1 MIKEIIYNKITL
13 VFPQKQEVIF
23 RKKYFQDSIGH
34 LRLALILLMLLYGA
48 FGYLDITLFPEY
60 ASYFWS
66 IRFFVVI
73 PSLLFVFVLSFT
85 KVFKK
90 IWQLLLVICF
100 LIGGAGLS
108 AMIMIE
114 PENYVYYAG
123 VMLIFSAGYFFIKL
137 RFVLATI
144 AGWGSLLIFNMVAIF
159 YAQASINV
167 IIVSNSFFVSA
178 NLIGMFGSYS
188 IEYYIRRN
196 FLLKKKLDEEKL
208 FIEVLNDSLEKKIE
222 ERTCELIKAKEK
234 AIESDRLKSAFLA
247 NMSHEI
253 RTPMNGILGFS
264 ELLKNPD
271 LSGEKQQQY
280 IKIIEK
286 SGDRMLNTINNIV
299 DISKIESGL
308 MELVIEKTNVNEQIE
323 YIYQFF
329 KPEVEAKNMTLSFN
343 NTLALEEVNIKTD
356 KEKLFAIF
364 INLVKNAIKYSDK
377 GSIEFGYHKKDNF
390 LEFYVKD
397 TGIGVP
403 KDRQGVI
410 FERFIQAD
418 INDKMAK
425 QGAGLGLSI
434 SKAFVKALGGEMW
447 IESEENV
454 GSTFY
459 FTLPYK
465 IDSVKK
471 NEKID
476 SVFLH
481 ENKVVNTSKM
491 NNLTIL
497 VAEDDE
503 ISETLLSI
511 AIESISTKILIA
523 KTGVEAIEIFK
534 ENPSI
539 DLILMDIQMPIM
551 GGYEATKIIRGINKD
566 VVIIAQTAFGLTGDK
581 EKAIK
586 SGCNDYVSK
595 PINKQNLLQLI
606 QKYFPE

>member
-1 MIKEIIYNKITL
+1 MIHEIIYNKIIL
-13 VFPQKQEVIF
+13 VFPKKQEVIF
-23 RKKYFQDSIGH
+23 RKKYYQDSIGH

-48 FGYLDITLFPEY
+48 FGYLDITLFPEH
-60 ASYFWS
+60 ASLFYK
-66 IRFFVVI
+66 IRFLFAI
-73 PSLLFVFVLSFT
+73 PSMLFVLILSYT
-85 KVFKK
+85 KIFKD
-90 IWQLLLVICF
+90 IWQILLVISF
-100 LIGGAGLS
+100 LISGSGIS
-108 AMIMIE
+108 VMIMTE
-114 PENYVYYAG
+114 PNNYVYHAG
-123 VMLIFSAGYFFIKL
+123 MMLIFFGGYFFIKL
-137 RFVLATI
+137 RFVLATV
-144 AGWGSLLIFNMVAIF
+144 AGWGSLLIFNMIAIF
-159 YAQASINV
+159 YVKVPNIFL
-167 IIVSNSFFVSA
+167 IVSNSFFISA

-196 FLLKKKLDEEKL
+196 FSLKKNLDDEKL
-208 FIEVLNDSLEKKIE
+208 YIEELNDNLEKKIE
-222 ERTCELIKAKEK
+222 ERTCELIKAKER

-280 IKIIEK
+280 ISIIEK

-308 MELVIEKTNVNEQIE
+308 MEVVIEKTNVNEQIE

-329 KPEVEAKNMTLSFN
+329 KPEVEAKNMTFSFN

-356 KEKLFAIF
+356 KEKLFAIL
-364 INLVKNAIKYSDK
+364 INLVKNAIKYSDE
-377 GSIEFGYHKKDNF
+377 GSIEFGYHKKENI

-403 KDRQGVI
+403 KNRQEAI

-447 IESEENV
+447 LESEENV

-465 IDSVKK
+465 IDPIEKNKK
-471 NEKID
+471 IV
-476 SVFLH
+476 SVFINK
-481 ENKVVNTSKM
+481 NKVVKTSKM
-491 NNLTIL
+491 NGLTIL

-511 AIESISTKILIA
+511 AIESISTKILKA

-539 DLILMDIQMPIM
+539 DLILMDIQMPEM
-551 GGYEATKIIRGINKD
+551 GGYEATKFIREINKD
-566 VVIIAQTAFGLTGDK
+566 VIIIAQTAFGLAGDK
-581 EKAIK
+581 EKAIE
-586 SGCNDYVSK
+586 SGCNDYISK
-595 PINKQNLLQLI
+595 PINKNDLLKLI
-606 QKYFPE
+606 KKYFN